1 VIVIDAVGRQSSSPS
16 LPLLLS
22 DAIPFVTCPYLWQ
35 GYMWKRSSSHKM
47 MQHWNR
53 RWFVLDQ
60 AKMFYLKEGGDVEE
74 PYGMHVRQPCTLD
87 TLTR

>member
-1 VIVIDAVGRQSSSPS
+1 
-16 LPLLLS
+16 
-22 DAIPFVTCPYLWQ
+22 
-35 GYMWKRSSSHKM
+35 M

-87 TLTR
+87 TPTR